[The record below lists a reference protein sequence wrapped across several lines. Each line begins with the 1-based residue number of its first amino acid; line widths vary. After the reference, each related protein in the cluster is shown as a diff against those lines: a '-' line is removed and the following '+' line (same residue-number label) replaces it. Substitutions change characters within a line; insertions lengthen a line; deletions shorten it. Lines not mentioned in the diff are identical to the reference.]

1 MDLSCHGLYF
11 PTWNITDHVLKMS
24 RGVPHSLPVS
34 LSKTADWTRI
44 MRHPVIFMYN
54 EACLQVLECLPGVGD
69 QWADLYLVQRLQSV
83 NRMLSF
89 YLLFD
94 ILINLYI
101 NQPTNE

>member
-1 MDLSCHGLYF
+1 MF
-11 PTWNITDHVLKMS
+11 
-24 RGVPHSLPVS
+24 RVPCPVS
-34 LSKTADWTRI
+34 LFKTADWTKT
-44 MRHPVIFMYN
+44 MGHPVIFMYN

>member
-34 LSKTADWTRI
+34 LCKTADRTRI
-44 MRHPVIFMYN
+44 MRHPVICMYN

-89 YLLFD
+89 YLLID
-94 ILINLYI
+94 N
-101 NQPTNE
+101 